1 MGRNKIGIVFK
12 REYMV
17 KVKKKSFI
25 ILTLLVPLLFAALML
40 IPSLIMLWGGDD
52 QKKVIAFVDESGIV
66 ADSLISQSD
75 NFELVRLGA
84 DQYSSV
90 GFEELKTMFNSL
102 GYDAIA
108 HVTVKDSTS
117 MELETSMYSDSQVS
131 LDMQHYF
138 NGIVNDAV
146 TEYRLSK
153 YDIAGLREILDSVES
168 NVKASTYMLGDES
181 EDEHESLVE
190 VYMVLGYI
198 CSFAIYMF
206 ILMFSS
212 GVMMSVIE
220 EKATRVVEVLV
231 SSVKPFQLMMGKIL
245 GSAAVGLTQFAIWI
259 VLTAVLV
266 FGAATIFGGS
276 VVSQKAPNPVEQV
289 VPAEVME
296 QTGVQT
302 IDMASAGAIAGEI
315 VDQSNEDSGAS
326 AIISD
331 IFETLKGVHIGML
344 LLGFAL
350 YFLFGYLLYA
360 ALFAAI
366 GSAVENQADTQQ
378 LTLPVTIPLII
389 GLLIMLSTFQ
399 NPDSSLSFWA
409 SMIPFTSP
417 VVMMAR
423 LPYGIPVWEFALSM
437 GILIATFIG
446 ITWICARIYRVGIL
460 QYGTKASWKDMFKW
474 IRIK

>member
-1 MGRNKIGIVFK
+1 MGKNKIGIVFK

-17 KVKKKSFI
+17 KVKKKSFV
-25 ILTLLVPLLFAALML
+25 ILTLLVPLLFAALMV

-52 QKKVIAFVDESGIV
+52 RKKVIAFVDESGIV
-66 ADSLISQSD
+66 ADSLMYQSD
-75 NFELVRLGA
+75 NFELVRLGT
-84 DQYSSV
+84 DQFGGIAFEDLKSSFNGL
-90 GFEELKTMFNSL
+90 GF
-102 GYDAIA
+102 DAIA
-108 HVTVKDSTS
+108 HVTVKDSVS
-117 MELETSMYSDSQVS
+117 MELETAMYSDSQVS

-138 NGIVNDAV
+138 NGVVNEAV

-153 YDIAGLREILDSVES
+153 YNIEGLRDIINSVES
-168 NVKASTYMLGDES
+168 DVKASTYMLGDES
-181 EDEHESLVE
+181 EDEHESMVE

-198 CSFAIYMF
+198 CSFAIYIF

-231 SSVKPFQLMMGKIL
+231 SSIKPFQLMMGKIL

-266 FGAATIFGGS
+266 FGAAAIFGGS
-276 VVSQKAPNPVEQV
+276 VVSKQAPNPVEQII
-289 VPAEVME
+289 PQEAME

-302 IDMASAGAIAGEI
+302 LDMANAGAIAGEI
-315 VDQSNEDSGAS
+315 VDRTDDNSGAS

-331 IFETLKGVHIGML
+331 ILETLKGVHIGML
-344 LLGFAL
+344 LLGFVL

-389 GLLIMLSTFQ
+389 GLFIMLSTFQ

-423 LPYGIPVWEFALSM
+423 LPYGIPVWEFALSV
-437 GILIATFIG
+437 GILVATFVG
-446 ITWICARIYRVGIL
+446 ITWFCARIYRVGIL

-474 IRIK
+474 IKIK